1 MSGQKGRKILYI
13 IFSIAISIA
22 LWTYVVYVGNPMLD
36 EPMEVD
42 NVPIEFTGEELLRDY
57 DLIVSNID
65 ARELTVYF
73 GGRIRD
79 ISKVGDMEVRAVVD
93 LTDILKYSEPTGTHA
108 LEYDLIYQNTGT
120 LTVDRAS
127 IQTVGVTVERLATK
141 TLQVKPMFEGSIAE
155 HYMAATPIL
164 SRDSVTVEGT
174 EAAIAKLDSARA
186 TLNWDNLSKSV
197 TEEVPIELLDTDG
210 AVIDPTQ
217 AGITFVTSDTV
228 HFTQNVLM
236 VKDVALVI
244 DIVETQT
251 VTDKNISIDISPA
264 TIRLSGDPE
273 VLEGLNVINLGTVD
287 LRSFTT
293 AYSED
298 FQIRIPND
306 TNNLSGLTTARV
318 NITIQDPTIEIRLMD
333 TVNIGYRN
341 AGDSDT
347 VEILN
352 ESMSVI
358 IRGCS
363 DIIGQVMPENIR
375 VVADLADYQG
385 RKGNFEVPARVYVD
399 SFPTVDPVGEYKVNV
414 FIS

>member
-1 MSGQKGRKILYI
+1 MSGQKGKKILYI

-93 LTDILKYSEPTGTHA
+93 LTDILKYSDPTGTHA
-108 LEYDLIYQNTGT
+108 LEYDLIYENTGT
-120 LTVDRAS
+120 ITVDRAS

-141 TLQVKPMFEGSIAE
+141 TLQVKASFEGSIAE
-155 HYMAATPIL
+155 NYMAAPPIL

-174 EAAIAKLDSARA
+174 EAAIANIESASA
-186 TLNWDNLSKSV
+186 TLRWDNLSKSV
-197 TEEVPIELLDTDG
+197 TEEVPIRLIGTDG
-210 AVIDPTQ
+210 SVIDPEK
-217 AGITFVTSDTV
+217 AGITFVTADTV

-236 VKDVALVI
+236 VKDVALEI

-293 AYSED
+293 AFSED

-306 TNNLSGLTTARV
+306 TNNLSGLTTAKV
-318 NITIQDPTIEIRLMD
+318 TITIQDPTIEIKRLD

-341 AGDSDT
+341 AGDGDT

-352 ESMSVI
+352 ESMAVI
-358 IRGCS
+358 IRGYE

-375 VVADLADYQG
+375 VVADLTNYQG
-385 RKGNFEVPARVYVD
+385 RKGNFEVPAKVYVD